1 MSLICS
7 DNIYAKELVVL
18 PLFCSGIVPIQNP
31 YTFFNFISIRMKL
44 SADELLLRKERMKDV
59 KAFIEKLIRDNELW
73 RFYKTK
79 EWITLR
85 EKILKENNY
94 ECAECK
100 KRGRITRYDVKP
112 DGTKVLISTVHH
124 VQFVRKHPELALSR
138 YYFYKGKRYDNLIP
152 VCKACHNRLHP
163 EKNKN
168 NRNPDK
174 FFNEERW

>member
-44 SADELLLRKERMKDV
+44 SADALLLRKERMKDV

-100 KRGRITRYDVKP
+100 KRGPTCCGH
-112 DGTKVLISTVHH
+112 GTANPY
-124 VQFVRKHPELALSR
+124 RRHPSAT
-138 YYFYKGKRYDNLIP
+138 
-152 VCKACHNRLHP
+152 
-163 EKNKN
+163 
-168 NRNPDK
+168 
-174 FFNEERW
+174 

>member
-1 MSLICS
+1 MSLIYS

-31 YTFFNFISIRMKL
+31 YTFLNFISIRMKL
-44 SADELLLRKERMKDV
+44 SADALLSREERMKDV
-59 KAFIEKLIRDNELW
+59 KAFIEKLVRDNELW

-85 EKILKENNY
+85 ERILKENNY

-124 VQFVRKHPELALSR
+124 VQFVRKHPELALTRLLFLQGKTIRQSDTCVQGMSQPSASR
-138 YYFYKGKRYDNLIP
+138 
-152 VCKACHNRLHP
+152 
-163 EKNKN
+163 
-168 NRNPDK
+168 
-174 FFNEERW
+174 EEQKQSKSR

>member
-18 PLFCSGIVPIQNP
+18 PLFCSGIVPHKTHIP
-31 YTFFNFISIRMKL
+31 FNFISIRMKL
-44 SADELLLRKERMKDV
+44 SADALLSREERMKDV

-85 EKILKENNY
+85 ERILKENNY

-138 YYFYKGKRYDNLIP
+138 YYFYSLS
-152 VCKACHNRLHP
+152 
-163 EKNKN
+163 
-168 NRNPDK
+168 
-174 FFNEERW
+174 